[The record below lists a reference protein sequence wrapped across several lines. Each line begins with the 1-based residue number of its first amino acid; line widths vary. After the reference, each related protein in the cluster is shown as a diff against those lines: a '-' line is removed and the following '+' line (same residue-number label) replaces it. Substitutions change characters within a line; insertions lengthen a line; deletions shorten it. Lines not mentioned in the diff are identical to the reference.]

1 MLEPLGVDR
10 TREHFEIYY
19 FDEAVRGDGYADLR
33 ATNARQWRTVFEEDR
48 GVVEGMQ
55 AGRASPAFTGGV
67 FSPAMDTPT
76 HCFHQW
82 MAAAMLRS
90 EEHTSEIQ
98 SPMRNSYAVL
108 CLKKKKTERTTP

>member
-19 FDEAVRGDGYADLR
+19 FDEALRGDGYADLR

-67 FSPAMDTPT
+67 FSPAMDNPT
-76 HCFHQW
+76 HCFHHW
-82 MAAAMLRS
+82 MAEALPQYGRASCR
-90 EEHTSEIQ
+90 
-98 SPMRNSYAVL
+98 
-108 CLKKKKTERTTP
+108 ERVCY

>member
-1 MLEPLGVDR
+1 MRISDWSSDVCSSDL
-10 TREHFEIYY
+10 FEIYY

-67 FSPAMDTPT
+67 FSPAMDTQIGRASCRERVCPYVYT
-76 HCFHQW
+76 
-82 MAAAMLRS
+82 
-90 EEHTSEIQ
+90 
-98 SPMRNSYAVL
+98 PVGAVS
-108 CLKKKKTERTTP
+108 LKKKTRTSST

>member
-82 MAAAMLRS
+82 MAAALPSSSPSSVSSRS
-90 EEHTSEIQ
+90 RTVGIARKHGTAAG
-98 SPMRNSYAVL
+98 R
-108 CLKKKKTERTTP
+108 ERGLY

>member
-1 MLEPLGVDR
+1 VHADHFFTVVLEPLGQDR

-19 FDEAVRGDGYADLR
+19 FDDTALGDGFADLR
-33 ATNARQWRTVFEEDR
+33 ATNARQWQVVFAEDR

-67 FSPAMDTPT
+67 FSPAMDGPT

-82 MAAAMLRS
+82 MATALL
-90 EEHTSEIQ
+90 T
-98 SPMRNSYAVL
+98 
-108 CLKKKKTERTTP
+108 